1 MSLGGVLA
9 SLAGGAGRGVE
20 RQARD
25 RIEEAK
31 RIAKEERDQALWAKR
46 YGIQRADQ
54 VADIKNNQQY
64 QSGESEKGRTHSTAQ
79 LETKLAHDADQGEL
93 NRTHDSVIL
102 GSKQG
107 FTAHQNQLDRDLKA
121 AALAGELT
129 AQQQKVLANRV
140 HEFDA
145 WLADS
150 FDKIDKINADPD
162 IKGEDK
168 AGVIAP
174 IYLRIHEYTLSNP
187 HISKHS
193 NLYPTVEG
201 EIDAFFKPYAPKE
214 QSDPVHQ
221 EGGSSTFKEPER
233 SGGARNVNAT
243 GNSAPVPISRRDI
256 PDPYQT
262 VNGSNSGEGFS
273 LDGMRGDGRV
283 NVYQAGY

>member
-25 RIEEAK
+25 RIDEAR
-31 RIAKEERDQALWAKR
+31 RIAKEKRDQALWAER
-46 YGIQRADQ
+46 YGIQRTDQ
-54 VADIKNNQQY
+54 VADIENHQEF
-64 QSGESEKGRTHSTAQ
+64 QSGESEKGRTHSTDQ
-79 LETKLAHDADQGEL
+79 LEIKLAHDAGEGVL
-93 NRTHDSVIL
+93 NRTHDSVVL

-129 AQQQKVLANRV
+129 AQQQKTLANKV
-140 HEFDA
+140 HEFDS

-162 IKGEDK
+162 IRGEDK
-168 AGVIAP
+168 PQLLKP

-187 HISKHS
+187 HISKYS

-214 QSDPVHQ
+214 QSDPAP
-221 EGGSSTFKEPER
+221 EGNGGSKFKEPGR
-233 SGGARNVNAT
+233 RGGGSQANASPTSVPVSSRNV
-243 GNSAPVPISRRDI
+243 
-256 PDPYQT
+256 PDLYQT
-262 VNGSNSGEGFS
+262 VSGSNSGEGFS